1 MTGKILLLIAAV
13 SAGFAFISGRHS
25 NRYVILKGREL
36 EEALKAEKERM
47 STNSI
52 LEDIEKGLLD

>member
-1 MTGKILLLIAAV
+1 MTGKIILLIAAV
-13 SAGFAFISGRHS
+13 SAGFAFLSGRRG
-25 NRYVILKGREL
+25 NRCVVLKGREL
-36 EEALKAEKERM
+36 EEAIKAEKERM

>member
-1 MTGKILLLIAAV
+1 MRMILLFVAV
-13 SAGFAFISGRHS
+13 SAGVAFLSGRRS

-36 EEALKAEKERM
+36 EEALKAERERM